1 MTASV
6 STLIS
11 LPQNT
16 TQLAPLLRALFLL
29 SLMTVFAG
37 CTIAPVTQTA
47 PSTAARKLRAQHLQQ
62 LASIEQFS
70 MQGRIGVQT
79 NGKGFSGS
87 LQWQH
92 SNTEDNIDLYSPLG
106 SQVASI
112 KKTPDQVTLEDSSGK
127 RFSAVDAETLTQE
140 TLGWR
145 LPLTGLVD
153 WAIGRPTQSP
163 IHNSTWNEQGLLT
176 SLEQDGW
183 KIEYDNYEQQ
193 GAYML
198 PGKIFLKSD
207 PLNLKLLVEKWNKPE
222 QSASP

>member
-6 STLIS
+6 SNLIR

-16 TQLAPLLRALFLL
+16 MQPLPLIRGLFLL
-29 SLMTVFAG
+29 SLITVFAG
-37 CTIAPVTQTA
+37 CTIVPVTETA
-47 PSTAARKLRAQHLQQ
+47 PSTAASKLRAQHLQQ
-62 LASIEQFS
+62 LAAIEQFS

-79 NGKGFSGS
+79 RGKGFSGS

-92 SNTEDNIDLYSPLG
+92 NSTEDNIDLYSPLG

-112 KKTPDQVTLEDSSGK
+112 KKTAGQVALEDASGK

-163 IHNSTWNEQGLLT
+163 IQNSTWNEQGLLT
-176 SLEQDGW
+176 YLEQDGW

-207 PLNLKLLVEKWNKPE
+207 PLNLKLLVEKWNKLE
-222 QSASP
+222 H